1 MNAAMLLKL
10 STDFEFFDGSG
21 NKHHKGGEPPRVGL
35 KVCVAK
41 CGECEAKSD
50 PWMMKRDAKADACM
64 RLLPDVKAA
73 YGDWN
78 LVRTNRRNNPNPKS
92 WTGPWQKQRDMK
104 KKQNRANAAP
114 YGNRPK
120 HNSGGAGAASAPSAN
135 VSGAGANASANSG
148 GTFSSGPKFDPSK
161 EVRTQAPKQNAWGN
175 NNGMGNMRMPMMNM
189 NPMMGMNPMMNM
201 GMNMNMGMM
210 PMNNWNQ

>member
-21 NKHHKGGEPPRVGL
+21 HKHHKGGEPPRVGL

-78 LVRTNRRNNPNPKS
+78 KVRTNRRNNPNPKS
-92 WTGPWQKQRDMK
+92 WSGPWQKQREMK
-104 KKQNRANAAP
+104 KKQNRVNAAP

-120 HNSGGAGAASAPSAN
+120 HNSGGAGGAAGASAGNFSGPVA
-135 VSGAGANASANSG
+135 GAGA
-148 GTFSSGPKFDPSK
+148 GPGAVAVPVELLALLQGIFPGLWLEPELDLVPWRCRWSCWRFCR
-161 EVRTQAPKQNAWGN
+161 EFFRACGWSRSWTW
-175 NNGMGNMRMPMMNM
+175 
-189 NPMMGMNPMMNM
+189 
-201 GMNMNMGMM
+201 
-210 PMNNWNQ
+210 